1 MVWQISLIVWKSPNE
16 QSSTICFCSI
26 VRKFNRLKNS
36 TTFLN
41 ECTSKLKNIKQGYD
55 WKLER
60 PLLRFT
66 PAFVGKLI
74 TRSSNK
80 IQFWCVDF
88 NSSFKRM
95 TFGSEI
101 RILKIWLSLE
111 WQKKNLKID
120 FLGKIS
126 TKHLWFDFNP
136 AIQRRFVLERKVI
149 YKQHFTSLV
158 LFHLKNETR
167 KPSNSC
173 FCSDL
178 WQIFHIEL
186 FI

>member
-1 MVWQISLIVWKSPNE
+1 MVWQTSLIVWKSPNE

-26 VRKFNRLKNS
+26 VRKLNRLKNS

-55 WKLER
+55 W
-60 PLLRFT
+60 
-66 PAFVGKLI
+66 KLI

-136 AIQRRFVLERKVI
+136 AKQRRFVLERKVI

-158 LFHLKNETR
+158 LFHFKNEIR

-178 WQIFHIEL
+178 WQHFHVEL

>member
-1 MVWQISLIVWKSPNE
+1 MVWYTSLMVWKSPHE
-16 QSSTICFCSI
+16 QSSPICFCSI
-26 VRKFNRLKNS
+26 VRKLNRLKNS

-41 ECTSKLKNIKQGYD
+41 ECTSKMKNIKQGYD

-74 TRSSNK
+74 TRSSDK
-80 IQFWCVDF
+80 IRFGCVDF

-136 AIQRRFVLERKVI
+136 AIQRRFSTI
-149 YKQHFTSLV
+149 SF
-158 LFHLKNETR
+158 
-167 KPSNSC
+167 
-173 FCSDL
+173 
-178 WQIFHIEL
+178 
-186 FI
+186 